1 MREDL
6 ANSMHDMPME
16 AQRIF
21 ADRVTTGLGV
31 FGEEL
36 KNMLAN
42 NDGKVIEME
51 DVQRMLGK
59 FKERTG
65 GNGVQMD

>member
-1 MREDL
+1 MQ
-6 ANSMHDMPME
+6 DMPLE

-21 ADRVTTGLGV
+21 ADKVSTGLGV
-31 FGEEL
+31 FGDEL
-36 KNMLAN
+36 RNMLAS

-51 DVQRMLGK
+51 DVQKMLQK

-65 GNGVQMD
+65 AQLE

>member
-6 ANSMHDMPME
+6 ANSMQDMPME

-36 KNMLAN
+36 NNMLAR

-51 DVQRMLGK
+51 DVQKMLGK
-59 FKERTG
+59 FKERTE
-65 GNGVQMD
+65 GNGVHMD